1 MEKKQ
6 LIDRLVNRKLA
17 SGGKGKAFCICMAR
31 NVCFAFVRQ
40 AGQAPA
46 KK

>member
-1 MEKKQ
+1 MKKQ
-6 LIDRLVNRKLA
+6 LIDRLVDRKLA

-31 NVCFAFVRQ
+31 RVCLAAVQ
-40 AGQAPA
+40 PTGQPA